1 MIFLW
6 SVQKL
11 ISWPL
16 CLMSMTAIIVFPA
29 PVFNTA
35 IVFRLFAT
43 SNTSS
48 WYLST
53 WKYTCTYV
61 HMNILVKFTT
71 FHLIK
76 IYLYEKILKNKE
88 KKWKNLLGK
97 KCLELWEVG
106 DSWGE
111 WSRRALRRLVS
122 VLEAMPLKLL
132 FLREVWKSWIVECIF
147 MLYNIWDLTHNV
159 KNS

>member
-61 HMNILVKFTT
+61 HMNTLVKFTT

-76 IYLYEKILKNKE
+76 IYLDEKIKKIKKRNE
-88 KKWKNLLGK
+88 KTFWGRSAWNCGK
-97 KCLELWEVG
+97 LVILEENDQEEHWE
-106 DSWGE
+106 D
-111 WSRRALRRLVS
+111 
-122 VLEAMPLKLL
+122 L
-132 FLREVWKSWIVECIF
+132 FQCWRPCHWNF
-147 MLYNIWDLTHNV
+147 FF
-159 KNS
+159 